1 MLLELAL
8 KGHGKAERSRARVS
22 ESSPRPSLQHLD
34 LAQAVSEALN
44 RNALALGK
52 SRLEP
57 SALELL
63 RTPPKAEKK
72 E

>member
-1 MLLELAL
+1 MLSELAV
-8 KGHGKAERSRARVS
+8 KGGGKADRSERGYQAVAAIL
-22 ESSPRPSLQHLD
+22 LQHLD

-52 SRLEP
+52 TRLEP
-57 SALELL
+57 AALERL